1 MNPSIWILSRPDKI
15 VENEGKNW
23 LMYKVK
29 GIDLSIS
36 EQTGKE
42 NKETYHAISIK
53 LNAKYPEKFQAEN
66 FKRLA

>member
-1 MNPSIWILSRPDKI
+1 
-15 VENEGKNW
+15 
-23 LMYKVK
+23 MYKVK

-42 NKETYHAISIK
+42 NKETYHAIAIK
-53 LNAKYPEKFQAEN
+53 LNAKYPKKFQAEN

>member
-1 MNPSIWILSRPDKI
+1 
-15 VENEGKNW
+15 
-23 LMYKVK
+23 MYKVK

-53 LNAKYPEKFQAEN
+53 LNAKYLKKHSSREFQTTGVVNVAHEN
-66 FKRLA
+66 N

>member
-1 MNPSIWILSRPDKI
+1 
-15 VENEGKNW
+15 
-23 LMYKVK
+23 MYKVK

-53 LNAKYPEKFQAEN
+53 LNAKYPKKFQAEN
-66 FKRLA
+66 FKRLV